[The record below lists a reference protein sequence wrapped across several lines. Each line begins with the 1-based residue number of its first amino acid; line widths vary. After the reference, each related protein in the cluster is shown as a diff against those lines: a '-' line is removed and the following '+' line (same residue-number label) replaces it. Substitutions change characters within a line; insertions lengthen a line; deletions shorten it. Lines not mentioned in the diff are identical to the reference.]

1 MSSVSQPAKQKCS
14 TIGSLMQAGRCTLF
28 RQLYPGRIV
37 IHCTGNWGHC
47 TGSWTAFFGIVWPRL
62 LWQLLIAW
70 GGNICQVQTL
80 CTRLWAPLIAWGDTQ
95 CPVQVFLHFHTR
107 ISVMWVF
114 KQYKIRKNIH
124 YGMQTLL
131 IAWREI
137 HRYVKFKLC
146 IPLVSSTPDCLGDM
160 SCPSSS
166 LFTVDK
172 RQQSNLSISR
182 YISLKTKVTS
192 NAWSL
197 YQGDFY
203 S

>member
-1 MSSVSQPAKQKCS
+1 MKADVYTVQAAELPPPASFGLGCYGNSSLLGGETYVKFNLCA
-14 TIGSLMQAGRCTLF
+14 LR
-28 RQLYPGRIV
+28 
-37 IHCTGNWGHC
+37 
-47 TGSWTAFFGIVWPRL
+47 FG
-62 LWQLLIAW
+62 QLLIAW
-70 GGNICQVQTL
+70 GRNICQVQTL
-80 CTRLWAPLIAWGDTQ
+80 CTRLWPPLIAWGDTQ
-95 CPVQVFLHFHTR
+95 CPVQVFLQFHTR

-192 NAWSL
+192 NA
-197 YQGDFY
+197 
-203 S
+203 

>member
-1 MSSVSQPAKQKCS
+1 MFRQVYE
-14 TIGSLMQAGRCTLF
+14 GRC
-28 RQLYPGRIV
+28 V
-37 IHCTGNWGHC
+37 HCS
-47 TGSWTAFFGIVWPRL
+47 GSSAASSGIIWPRL

-70 GGNICQVQTL
+70 GRNICQVQTL
-80 CTRLWAPLIAWGDTQ
+80 CTRLWPPLIAWGDTQ
-95 CPVQVFLHFHTR
+95 CPVQVFLQFHTR

-192 NAWSL
+192 NA
-197 YQGDFY
+197 
-203 S
+203 